1 MNNISYFSA
10 AGASVVVVSPPRS
23 PPTISRTG
31 VALVVVM
38 PSRPLIWFWICPMMM
53 SCRSPLAC
61 SSLLGTGVEET
72 RLHRR
77 MESMV
82 CFIILIV

>member
-1 MNNISYFSA
+1 MNKMSYFSA

-38 PSRPLIWFWICPMMM
+38 PSRPLIWFWICPMMI

-61 SSLLGTGVEET
+61 SALLGTGVEET

-77 MESMV
+77 MVIKDS
-82 CFIILIV
+82 FIILIV

>member
-1 MNNISYFSA
+1 MNKMSYFSA
-10 AGASVVVVSPPRS
+10 AGASVVVVSPPRI

-38 PSRPLIWFWICPMMM
+38 PSRPLIWFWICPIMM

-77 MESMV
+77 MVKMESLN
-82 CFIILIV
+82 ILIV